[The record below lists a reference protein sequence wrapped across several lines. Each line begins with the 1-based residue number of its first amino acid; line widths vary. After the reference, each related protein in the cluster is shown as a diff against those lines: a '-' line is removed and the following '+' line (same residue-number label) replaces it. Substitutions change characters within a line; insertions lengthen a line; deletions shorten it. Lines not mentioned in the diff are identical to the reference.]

1 MAKQKEEPTIATSI
15 ALVEDLTPAIFSE
28 KGKVESIIKDVR
40 TRVSEFKG
48 DISTD
53 RGRKQIASF
62 AMKIARSKTAI
73 DSIGKE
79 VVAEWKNKAKI
90 VDEQRRLVREEF
102 DAMKEQVRQPLTDWE
117 NQEKERIEKFERDI
131 AEIINAGSHVESS
144 WREISIEAMED
155 RLAELKTDKTDI
167 NWQEFSQRA
176 NEALD
181 VAIHKHEKAI
191 AERRQWEAEKAELEA
206 MRKEKEERERKERE
220 EAIRREAEEK
230 AKREAEQA
238 FKESEARAKAAK
250 EAQEKAEAEAA
261 QARKEAIEKAE
272 RDAAEAARREKEAA
286 ELAAKQER
294 ERIEAEKQKEAEE
307 AAARE
312 ADKKHRAGVIR
323 EAKKGLVGAG
333 LNNTEAELAINAIA
347 NSFVPNVTIKF

>member
-1 MAKQKEEPTIATSI
+1 MAKQKEEPTVATSI

-28 KGKVESIIKDVR
+28 KGKVESIIRDVR

-73 DSIGKE
+73 DGIGKE

-117 NQEKERIEKFERDI
+117 NKEKDRIE
-131 AEIINAGSHVESS
+131 G
-144 WREISIEAMED
+144 
-155 RLAELKTDKTDI
+155 
-167 NWQEFSQRA
+167 
-176 NEALD
+176 
-181 VAIHKHEKAI
+181 HEKAI
-191 AERRQWEAEKAELEA
+191 RDIELIGEECSRDWRVMPLDAMNNHLTFLEGYSDADWQEFQVRATAAIDLATDRVTRAIAEREQWEAEKAELEA

-220 EAIRREAEEK
+220 ETIRREAEEK
-230 AKREAEQA
+230 AKREAEEKA
-238 FKESEARAKAAK
+238 AREREEAERKHKEVEERAAAAERARIEQEERAKR
-250 EAQEKAEAEAA
+250 EAAEAEERAKKAA
-261 QARKEAIEKAE
+261 E
-272 RDAAEAARREKEAA
+272 DAAR
-286 ELAAKQER
+286 QER
-294 ERIEAEKQKEAEE
+294 ERIEEEKRKEAEE
-307 AAARE
+307 AAKRE

-323 EAKKGLVGAG
+323 EAKKGLIGAG
-333 LNNTEAELAINAIA
+333 LNDTEAELAINAIA
-347 NSFVPNVTIKF
+347 NGFVPNVTIKF